1 MVQHDIPSPTDPLEA
16 MILRTL
22 VPALTVSLVT
32 GVALAAADHGPPS
45 EFCSKIPTGF
55 TATVFAKP
63 PLVSYPVQVCAT
75 ATGEVF
81 VTCDGNGAQGRD
93 AKRGRI
99 VRLVDADGDG
109 TAERSDPFV
118 PDVDSPRG
126 IAWDGATLYCL
137 HPPNITAYRDANGD
151 GKVDKQA
158 DIVLDIGWRLS
169 HLSADHASNGL
180 RLGIDGWLYCA
191 IGDMGFPEA
200 KGTDGSK
207 LSMRGGAVVRVR
219 PDGSELE
226 FVVRHTRN
234 IFDVAMS
241 PSLDGFLYD
250 NTNDGDG
257 WNSRLSYV
265 VNGAEMGYPSL
276 YKRFTEETMPPLH
289 DFGGGSAVGMLFVD
303 ETGLPG
309 LSGPTLLSADWG
321 TNTIYQNALTADG
334 AGFKGSQR
342 SDWAKVERVTD
353 VDLDGSG
360 RFYASSWKGAVF
372 NYNGENVGAVVQFKP
387 SDAKAPAFPDL
398 KKAGEDEL
406 LKHLASGSGVLR
418 LETSQEILRRG
429 NKPALKT
436 GPLALAKDTKAL
448 LGARIAAIFT
458 YKQVL
463 GAAANKELEALCADA
478 TVQEW
483 ALRALADRK
492 SQVKGVSAD
501 VFLAG
506 LKSSNPR
513 VQVQALIGLRRIGKT
528 DSAKGIL
535 PLAAVTSDM
544 SGAARIIPHTAVQ
557 TLIELRAIDACLDAV
572 DPASSP
578 AQIDGV
584 LWALKNLHDPK
595 TVKGLTGKLSSGA
608 TGFKQKIV
616 TALVRLYYLEGEWDR
631 KAWWGTRP
639 DFQGPYFQRATWAGT
654 PAIEAALIGAV
665 KNDPA
670 LAGAMQEALDFHKV
684 QIKGLS
690 SEELAKKRTQ
700 DDAALLAKAQAAA
713 KKVEGKV
720 IGNLKYE
727 DVLAVAVGTKGDAK
741 VGEQLFMR
749 QGCIACHT
757 VSRDLPQKGPFLG
770 EVARQYNRAELVEA
784 ILKPSAKVAQGF
796 TTQWFDL
803 KDGTRAMGFVTREG
817 AEQIEL
823 RDITGNVRDI
833 PTTDIAKRG
842 EDKNSMMPVG
852 LVNNCSAEELAAMLA
867 YFESLVGK

>member
-1 MVQHDIPSPTDPLEA
+1 MVHRDIPLPLTTFDT
-16 MILRTL
+16 MTLRLVPTL
-22 VPALTVSLVT
+22 VLSLLTGAALH
-32 GVALAAADHGPPS
+32 AADHGPPS
-45 EFCSKIPTGF
+45 EYCSKIPAGF

-118 PDVDSPRG
+118 PEVDSPRG
-126 IAWDGATLYCL
+126 IAWDGTTLYCL

-158 DIVLDIGWRLS
+158 DIVLDIGWKLS
-169 HLSADHASNGL
+169 QHSADHASNGL
-180 RLGIDGWLYCA
+180 RLGIDGWLYAA

-200 KGTDGSK
+200 KGTDGAK
-207 LSMRGGAVVRVR
+207 LSMRGGAVIRVR

-241 PSLDGFLYD
+241 PLLDGFLYD

-265 VNGAEMGYPSL
+265 VSGAEMGYPSL
-276 YKRFTEETMPPLH
+276 YKRFTDETMPPLH

-303 ETGLPG
+303 EAGLPG
-309 LSGPTLLSADWG
+309 FSGPTLLSADWG
-321 TNTIYQNALTADG
+321 TSTIYQNGVTADG

-360 RFYASSWKGAVF
+360 RFYAASWKGAVF
-372 NYNGENVGAVVQFKP
+372 NYNGENVGAVVQFKAGE
-387 SDAKAPAFPDL
+387 AKPFPDL
-398 KKAGEDEL
+398 KKAGEDDL

-436 GPLALAKDTKAL
+436 GLLALMKDAAATVP
-448 LGARIAAIFT
+448 ARVAAIFT

-463 GAAANKELEALCADA
+463 GAAANKELEALAAD
-478 TVQEW
+478 TVVQEW

-492 SQVKGVSAD
+492 TQTKGVSAEP
-501 VFLAG
+501 FLAG
-506 LKSSNPR
+506 LKSENPR
-513 VQVQALIGLRRIGKT
+513 VRLQSIIGLGRLGKA
-528 DSAKGIL
+528 DAAKAIL
-535 PLAAVTSDM
+535 PLAAVAPDIT
-544 SGAARIIPHTAVQ
+544 GAARIIPHTAVR
-557 TLIELRAIDACLDAV
+557 TLIELRAVDACLDVV
-572 DPASSP
+572 DPSSTP
-578 AQIDGV
+578 AQIDGA
-584 LWALKNLHDPK
+584 LWALKYLHDAK

-608 TGFKQKIV
+608 SGFKQKIV

-631 KAWWGTRP
+631 KSWWGTRP

-654 PAIEAALIGAV
+654 PAIEGALLAAV
-665 KNDPA
+665 KNDA
-670 LAGAMQEALDFHKV
+670 SLAGAVQEALDFHKV

-713 KKVEGKV
+713 KKVDGKV

-727 DVLAVAVGTKGDAK
+727 DVLAVAIGTKGDAK
-741 VGEQLFMR
+741 KGEELFLR

-770 EVARQYNRAELVEA
+770 EISRQYNRSELVEA

-803 KDGTRAMGFVTREG
+803 KDGSRAMGFVTREG
-817 AEQIEL
+817 ADQIEL
-823 RDITGNVRDI
+823 RDITGAVRDL
-833 PTTDIAKRG
+833 PTADIAKRG
-842 EDKNSMMPVG
+842 EDKNSMMPPG

-867 YFESLVGK
+867 YFESLVQ